1 MSIELNI
8 SLGQKLALTQK
19 MLLTLKVLQMSS
31 LELEDYLSQEALE
44 NPLIELDLPK
54 LDEADEAL
62 KELDIPYIRDFFK
75 SSPRPLDAGQTPL
88 YLKQTGETLQEV
100 LTHQLIDS
108 DISPAAYSVADYL
121 IENLDDS
128 GYLDIPKEQIMSELN
143 CSLELLEE
151 ALSAL
156 HKMDPAGIGAF
167 NLVECLLIQA
177 NRLITPSS
185 ALIPLIE
192 SYLDILPK
200 TPPDKLAKLMD
211 ITPCELKKAQEQL
224 LSLNPKPGNGFS
236 KDTAVPYIFPDLF
249 VVNVGDDFRVIYNDF
264 TRPRLEINTLYQ
276 NLLKTADQETKA
288 YIQDKLIK
296 AKDML
301 SSIDQRRS
309 TVLNCAEAV
318 LARQKAYFEH
328 GAGHLAP
335 MTLSDIADDIGV
347 HKSTVSRAISGKA
360 IQSSRGVQLLGE
372 LFSRNISKDTE
383 GKTQDMALV
392 QIKKI
397 IAKEN
402 PNKPLSDQK
411 IAEELERI
419 GIAISRRTV
428 AKYRDLV
435 GIVSAGGRKR
445 VL

>member
-1 MSIELNI
+1 
-8 SLGQKLALTQK
+8 
-19 MLLTLKVLQMSS
+19 
-31 LELEDYLSQEALE
+31 
-44 NPLIELDLPK
+44 
-54 LDEADEAL
+54 
-62 KELDIPYIRDFFK
+62 
-75 SSPRPLDAGQTPL
+75 
-88 YLKQTGETLQEV
+88 
-100 LTHQLIDS
+100 
-108 DISPAAYSVADYL
+108 
-121 IENLDDS
+121 
-128 GYLDIPKEQIMSELN
+128 
-143 CSLELLEE
+143 
-151 ALSAL
+151 
-156 HKMDPAGIGAF
+156 
-167 NLVECLLIQA
+167 
-177 NRLITPSS
+177 
-185 ALIPLIE
+185 
-192 SYLDILPK
+192 
-200 TPPDKLAKLMD
+200 MD

-249 VVNVGDDFRVIYNDF
+249 VVNVGDDFRVLYNDF

-445 VL
+445 LS

>member
-31 LELEDYLSQEALE
+31 LELEDYLSHEALE
-44 NPLIELDLPK
+44 NPLIELELPK
-54 LDEADEAL
+54 VDEAL
-62 KELDIPYIRDFFK
+62 KELEIPYIRDFFQ
-75 SSPRPLDAGQTPL
+75 SSTRALDRGQTPL

-100 LTHQLIDS
+100 LAHQLIDS
-108 DISPAAYSVADYL
+108 DISPAAYQVADYL

-128 GYLDIPKEQIMSELN
+128 GYLDIPKEQVMSELN
-143 CSLELLEE
+143 CSWELLDE

-156 HKMDPAGIGAF
+156 HRMDPAGIGAS

-177 NRLITPSS
+177 KRLDSPSP

-200 TPPDKLAKLMD
+200 TPPDKLAKLMN
-211 ITPCELKKAQEQL
+211 IGPGELKKTQEQL

-249 VVNVGDDFRVIYNDF
+249 VVGIGNDLKVFYNDF
-264 TRPRLEINTLYQ
+264 TRPKLEINVLYQ
-276 NLLKTADQETKA
+276 SLLKTADQETKA
-288 YIQDKLIK
+288 YIQDKLTK
-296 AKDML
+296 AKDIL
-301 SSIDQRRS
+301 SSIDQRKS
-309 TVLNCAEAV
+309 TVLSCAEAI

-372 LFSRNISKDTE
+372 LFSRSISKDTE

-392 QIKKI
+392 QIKRI
-397 IAKEN
+397 IAEEN
-402 PNKPLSDQK
+402 PKKPLSDQK
-411 IAEELERI
+411 IVSELERT
-419 GIAISRRTV
+419 GIIISRRTV
-428 AKYRDLV
+428 AKYRDLA
-435 GIVSAGGRKR
+435 GIASAVGRKR
-445 VL
+445 LS

>member
-8 SLGQKLALTQK
+8 SLGQKLALTPK
-19 MLLTLKVLQMSS
+19 ILHTLKVLQMSS
-31 LELEDYLSQEALE
+31 LELEGYLSQEALE
-44 NPLIELDLPK
+44 NPLIELELPSI
-54 LDEADEAL
+54 DEADETL

-75 SSPRPLDAGQTPL
+75 NSPRPLGASLTPL

-100 LTHQLIDS
+100 LAHQLIDS
-108 DISPAAYSVADYL
+108 DISPAAYQVANYL

-128 GYLDIPKEQIMSELN
+128 GYLDIPKEQIMNELN
-143 CSLELLEE
+143 CSYELFEE

-156 HKMDPAGIGAF
+156 QKMDPAGIGAS

-177 NRLITPSS
+177 KRLSSPSP

-200 TPPDKLAKLMD
+200 TPPDKLAKLMN
-211 ITPCELKKAQEQL
+211 IGPCELKKAQMQL

-236 KDTAVPYIFPDLF
+236 KDTTVPYIFPDLF
-249 VVNVGDDFRVIYNDF
+249 VVGVGDGLRVFYNDF
-264 TRPRLEINTLYQ
+264 MRPKLEINVMYQ
-276 NLLKTADQETKA
+276 SLLKTADLETKT

-296 AKDML
+296 AKDLL

-309 TVLNCAEAV
+309 TVLSCAQAV

-347 HKSTVSRAISGKA
+347 HKSTVSRAISGKS
-360 IQSSRGVQLLGE
+360 IQCSYGVLLLGD

-383 GKTQDMALV
+383 GQTQDMALM

-397 IAKEN
+397 IAEEN
-402 PNKPLSDQK
+402 PQKPLSDQK
-411 IAEELERI
+411 IAEELECI
-419 GIAISRRTV
+419 GVSISRRTV
-428 AKYRDLV
+428 AKYRDMA
-435 GIVSAGGRKR
+435 GIATMGGRKR
-445 VL
+445 L